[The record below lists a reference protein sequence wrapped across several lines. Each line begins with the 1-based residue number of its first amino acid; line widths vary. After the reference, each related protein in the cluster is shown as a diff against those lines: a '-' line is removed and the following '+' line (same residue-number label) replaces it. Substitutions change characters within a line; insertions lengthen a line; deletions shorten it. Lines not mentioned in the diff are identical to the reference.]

1 MSVCVGTRLYDAVCI
16 VISKLQCILC
26 GWLFDVS
33 FICVRVRAFFE
44 FFFACPLINSDILLQ
59 HSQVSLALKIV

>member
-1 MSVCVGTRLYDAVCI
+1 MCGYAAVCI
-16 VISKLQCILC
+16 VISKLQYILC

-59 HSQVSLALKIV
+59 HSQQSGFRCL